1 MIARLIFAS
10 LRRRCGQLVLIFA
23 AVTVAAAT
31 VAALAGFSV
40 RAEGRLGESLSA
52 FGPNLTVRPQV
63 GGPPR
68 ISEEAVARVRAV
80 LGVREARGV
89 MDPRNAVNEVALA
102 QFSQKNQEL
111 GFDRIEVRAEPA
123 RLAAVAAAI
132 EARVEAVEARPLLKV
147 SDSDAR
153 VTRRLTLVLA
163 AVSAVS
169 FILALLS
176 VGAATTAL
184 VGERRVEIGLL
195 MALGY
200 TGRRVAGL
208 FAAELLAAAVVA
220 GLAGVLLGEVAATS
234 LAHRLLGGAG
244 GGLTLTWSGCAAA
257 AAVSVL
263 VVGMSMTVALRRVER
278 LDAARVLRGE

>member
-10 LRRRCGQLVLIFA
+10 LRRRFGQLALILA

-31 VAALAGFSV
+31 VAALAGFSA

-63 GGPPR
+63 GAPPR
-68 ISEEAVARVRAV
+68 IPEEVVARVRAV
-80 LGVREARGV
+80 LGVREARGIV
-89 MDPRNAVNEVALA
+89 GPMDAVALA
-102 QFSQKNQEL
+102 RFSQKAEL
-111 GFDRIEVRAEPA
+111 GFDRVEVRAEPA

-132 EARVEAVEARPLLKV
+132 EARVEGVEARPLLKV

-169 FILALLS
+169 FLLALLS

-220 GLAGVLLGEVAATS
+220 GLAGVLLGEMAAS
-234 LAHRLLGGAG
+234 GLAHRLLGGG
-244 GGLTLTWSGCAAA
+244 GGLALTWSGCLAA

>member
-10 LRRRCGQLVLIFA
+10 LRRRFRQLALILA

-31 VAALAGFSV
+31 VAALAGFSA

-63 GGPPR
+63 GGPAR
-68 ISEEAVARVRAV
+68 IPDAAVAQVRTV
-80 LGVREARGV
+80 PGVRQANGAV
-89 MDPRNAVNEVALA
+89 DPTDAVALA
-102 QFSQKNQEL
+102 RFPDHRPL
-111 GFDRIEVRAEPA
+111 PGVDRIEVRAEPGQ
-123 RLAAVAAAI
+123 LTEVAAAI
-132 EARVEAVEARPLLKV
+132 ESRIEGVEARPLLKV
-147 SDSDAR
+147 SESDAR
-153 VTRRLTLVLA
+153 VTRRLTLLLA
-163 AVSAVS
+163 AVSAVA
-169 FILALLS
+169 FALALLS

-208 FAAELLAAAVVA
+208 FAAELLAAALLA
-220 GLAGVLLGEVAATS
+220 GLAGVVLGEGAATL
-234 LAHRLLGGAG
+234 LARRLLGAG
-244 GGLTLTWSGCAAA
+244 GGLSLTWSGFAAA
-257 AAVSVL
+257 ALAAVA
-263 VVGMSMTVALRRVER
+263 VVGASMTVALRRVER